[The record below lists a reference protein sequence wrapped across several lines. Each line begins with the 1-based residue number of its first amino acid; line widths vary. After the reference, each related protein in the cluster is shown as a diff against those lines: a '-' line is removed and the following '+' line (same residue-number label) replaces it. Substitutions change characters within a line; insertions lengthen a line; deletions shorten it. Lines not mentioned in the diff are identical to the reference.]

1 MLTRAG
7 APFRPRGRSQYYSM
21 MTITSIGYGDVAAS
35 TLSAS
40 RTSEQIVA
48 CLLML
53 VGSMVMAQVIATFCG
68 VISTMDIDGAEFA
81 QRMDEL
87 NRLMAKE
94 MVPSEL
100 QVRPAACACIPSR
113 LAGASVDACPYDDGR
128 TPWLFSMVPFPR
140 LLDGVRGRCGCASTY
155 PNPDPNPNVAGA
167 AARVLPPHEAPA
179 RGGAAAQAAVHA
191 LADAAGAD
199 RAAHQLALAQPRLV
213 LPGRRARVHDAG

>member
-1 MLTRAG
+1 
-7 APFRPRGRSQYYSM
+7 M

-100 QVRPAACACIPSR
+100 QVRLECMHTVATRGCI
-113 LAGASVDACPYDDGR
+113 V
-128 TPWLFSMVPFPR
+128 
-140 LLDGVRGRCGCASTY
+140 GCM
-155 PNPDPNPNVAGA
+155 P
-167 AARVLPPHEAPA
+167 L
-179 RGGAAAQAAVHA
+179 
-191 LADAAGAD
+191 
-199 RAAHQLALAQPRLV
+199 
-213 LPGRRARVHDAG
+213 

>member
-1 MLTRAG
+1 
-7 APFRPRGRSQYYSM
+7 M

-100 QVRPAACACIPSR
+100 QVRPAACIPSR
-113 LAGASVDACPYDDGR
+113 LADASLDACPYDDGR
-128 TPWLFSMVPFPR
+128 TPWLFSMAPSPR
-140 LLDGVRGRCGCASTY
+140 LLPRWCMWQVRLREY
-155 PNPDPNPNVAGA
+155 
-167 AARVLPPHEAPA
+167 
-179 RGGAAAQAAVHA
+179 
-191 LADAAGAD
+191 
-199 RAAHQLALAQPRLV
+199 QP
-213 LPGRRARVHDAG
+213 